1 MLRKVERREK
11 LGVNNLLELL
21 TTSQGCNLEQKQ
33 FASRLIVFAQQKLS
47 PPLRRLHFLT
57 AGVALGDKTGFLAFT
72 TVAKKEKKKKLF
84 PEYFQLVC
92 VGQQN

>member
-11 LGVNNLLELL
+11 LGMNYLLAVLELL

-33 FASRLIVFAQQKLS
+33 FASRLILFAQQKLS

-57 AGVALGDKTGFLAFT
+57 AGVVLGDKTGFLAFS
-72 TVAKKEKKKKLF
+72 TVAKKEKKKKKI
-84 PEYFQLVC
+84 YS
-92 VGQQN
+92 QNTSS